1 METLDVRQVWN
12 GIEIRLRWFARVYV
26 FLLAVETASIVALFV
41 FGIYAMAGKQ
51 FVIMI
56 SDFGSF
62 TDALKA
68 NRNEPIVTIFVALAT
83 LVLLLGIYYSL
94 ARVLNSTVI
103 RATAEDIRVVHGP
116 VPWAK
121 GSVVP
126 RGAFERFEVQER
138 AQRTKGGTTYYYRL
152 MAKRGDDAYR
162 LTVYLQDDTLVR
174 AVKDELDRF
183 YSYGESKSANP

>member
-1 METLDVRQVWN
+1 MQMLDVRQVWN

-68 NRNEPIVTIFVALAT
+68 NRNEPIIMIFVVLTT

-121 GSVVP
+121 GCTVP
-126 RGAFERFEVQER
+126 RREFERFEVEER

-152 MAKRGDDAYR
+152 MAKRGDEKRR
-162 LTVYLQDDTLVR
+162 LTVYLQDDTLLR
-174 AVKDELDRF
+174 AAKDELDRF
-183 YSYGESKSANP
+183 YSLAAVNPANP